1 METEAITTE
10 TTAAE
15 EVTAEITPEP
25 LPAEAE
31 APETP
36 SPAFADETTAV
47 ESAPDLPE
55 KSSAEALVDEFRR
68 LEELNKEYSQFRE
81 LFPDMSIS
89 ELPDEVLDSVKGGVP
104 LTAACA
110 LYKLRRTVAAA
121 KATAVNESNEKLSSG
136 DVKKAPV
143 NYLTIEEIR
152 EMSPGE
158 VKNNYPLIL
167 ESLKNQNI
175 N

>member
-1 METEAITTE
+1 METEAIPTE

-15 EVTAEITPEP
+15 EVTAEMTSEP
-25 LPAEAE
+25 LPSETE

-104 LTAACA
+104 LTAAFA
-110 LYKLRRTVAAA
+110 L
-121 KATAVNESNEKLSSG
+121 
-136 DVKKAPV
+136 
-143 NYLTIEEIR
+143 
-152 EMSPGE
+152 
-158 VKNNYPLIL
+158 
-167 ESLKNQNI
+167 
-175 N
+175 

>member
-15 EVTAEITPEP
+15 EVTSEITSEP

-36 SPAFADETTAV
+36 SDETTDA
-47 ESAPDLPE
+47 ESASDLPE

>member
-1 METEAITTE
+1 MN
-10 TTAAE
+10 
-15 EVTAEITPEP
+15 
-25 LPAEAE
+25 
-31 APETP
+31 
-36 SPAFADETTAV
+36 SD
-47 ESAPDLPE
+47 
-55 KSSAEALVDEFRR
+55 ALK
-68 LEELNKEYSQFRE
+68 NKEYSQFRE

-158 VKNNYPLIL
+158 VKNNYTLIL